1 MEQVTLIFG
10 APSDLTVLFGFS
22 SVNLFMAL
30 IDALR
35 IVISENHG
43 KGMEKLKE
51 AILSWARKKK
61 ISSEEFKKLR
71 TLYINDHWPSP
82 ADARSRPGGDSPLS
96 KGASIAEIA
105 TSLARLALD
114 ELENDYE
121 ESEGELGGNTI
132 TKKWLQHELRKVQET
147 QKNALTS
154 SLEKI
159 QMDFNASLDE
169 FFFKGLCS
177 Y

>member
-22 SVNLFMAL
+22 RVNLVMAL

-61 ISSEEFKKLR
+61 ISSEECKKLR
-71 TLYINDHWPSP
+71 TLYINDHRPSLRMQGTVQGEILLYHKVQVSPTLLLRGRGWPWTN
-82 ADARSRPGGDSPLS
+82 SR
-96 KGASIAEIA
+96 
-105 TSLARLALD
+105 
-114 ELENDYE
+114 
-121 ESEGELGGNTI
+121 TI
-132 TKKWLQHELRKVQET
+132 TRKVKVSLGVT
-147 QKNALTS
+147 LLPKNGYNTNW
-154 SLEKI
+154 EKCKKHKR
-159 QMDFNASLDE
+159 MP
-169 FFFKGLCS
+169 
-177 Y
+177 